1 VSALRGSTVMV
12 TGGCGFIGSHLV
24 RRLLAD
30 GVARVVVVD
39 SLRYGD
45 AQNLGPDAADARLS
59 IVRHVLGPRTRD
71 ELGGAMAGVDFV
83 FHLAAEKHN
92 QSADDPDA
100 VLAANVVG
108 TSQLFALAAAAG
120 VRKTVFTSSLYAYG
134 RYAGPPM
141 VETEVPLPVTVYGI
155 SKLCG
160 ERLLAHYAGERTT
173 GPRAMRGDVLRFF
186 FVYGPRQLAGM
197 GYKSVVVRNFERLA
211 AGEAPVVFGDGTQ
224 ALDYVFVDD
233 VVDATIRCMAHP
245 GSGALLNVAS
255 NRGVTISALTELMC
269 EVAGVR
275 VAPVHAPPDWTAGS
289 HRVGANARIA
299 ETLDWRPTTSLR
311 DGLARTWAWVRERQ
325 AA

>member
-1 VSALRGSTVMV
+1 MV

-30 GVARVVVVD
+30 GVGRVVVVD

-45 AQNLGPDAADARLS
+45 AGNLGADAADSRLTV
-59 IVRHVLGPRTRD
+59 VRHVIGSDPREPLATA
-71 ELGGAMAGVDFV
+71 LTGVDWL

-92 QSADDPDA
+92 QSADDPDR
-100 VLAANVVG
+100 VLAANVLG
-108 TSQLFALAAAAG
+108 TRLLFELAAEAG

-134 RYAGPPM
+134 RLAGPPM
-141 VETEVPLPVTVYGI
+141 IETEVPLPTTVYGI

-160 ERLLAHYAGERTT
+160 ERLLAHAASQS
-173 GPRAMRGDVLRFF
+173 AMRGDSLRYL

-211 AGEAPVVFGDGTQ
+211 RGEAPVIFGDGAQ

-233 VVDATIRCMAHP
+233 VVEATIRCMEHP
-245 GSGALLNVAS
+245 GSGALLNVS
-255 NRGVTISALTELMC
+255 SGQGTTINELTRLMC
-269 EVAGVR
+269 EVAGAS

-289 HRVGANARIA
+289 SRVGDNARIA
-299 ETLDWRPTTSLR
+299 ATLDWRPETSLR
-311 DGLARTWAWVRERQ
+311 DGLARTWEWVRERR

>member
-1 VSALRGSTVMV
+1 MV

-24 RRLLAD
+24 RRLLSD
-30 GVARVVVVD
+30 GVERVVVVD

-45 AQNLGPDAADARLS
+45 ARNLGPDGADPRVT
-59 IVRHVLGPRTRD
+59 IVRHAIGPDTRD
-71 ELGGAMAGVDFV
+71 QLGSALAGVDYL

-108 TSQLFALAAAAG
+108 TRQLFELAAAAG

-141 VETEVPLPVTVYGI
+141 VESEVPMPVTVYGI

-160 ERLLAHYAGERTT
+160 ERLLAHYAAAS
-173 GPRAMRGDVLRFF
+173 AMGGDALRFF

-211 AGEAPVVFGDGTQ
+211 AGEAPVIFGDGTQ
-224 ALDYVFVDD
+224 ALDYTFVDD
-233 VVDATIRCMAHP
+233 VVDATIRCMSHA

-255 NRGVTISALTELMC
+255 GEAVSVSALTEAMC
-269 EVAGVR
+269 EVAGVA
-275 VAPVHAPPDWTAGS
+275 VTPVHAEPDWTAGS
-289 HRVGANARIA
+289 HRVGDNARIR
-299 ETLDWRPTTSLR
+299 ETLGWTPTTSLR
-311 DGLARTWAWVRERQ
+311 DGLARTWAWVRERR

>member
-1 VSALRGSTVMV
+1 MSVLRGSTIMV

-30 GVARVVVVD
+30 GAARVVVVD

-45 AQNLGPDAADARLS
+45 AGNLGTDAGDDRVTV
-59 IVRHVLGPRTRD
+59 VRHVLGLDTAKDLAP
-71 ELGGAMAGVDFV
+71 AMTGVEYL

-100 VLAANVVG
+100 VLSANVMG
-108 TSQLFALAAAAG
+108 TRQLFELAADAG

-134 RYAGPPM
+134 RLAGPPM
-141 VETEVPLPVTVYGI
+141 VETEVPLPTTVYGI

-160 ERLLAHYAGERTT
+160 ERLLAHYTEKG
-173 GPRAMRGDVLRFF
+173 AMRGDSLRFL

-197 GYKSVVVRNFERLA
+197 GYKSVIVRNFERLA
-211 AGEAPVVFGDGTQ
+211 RAEAPVIFGDGAQ

-233 VVDATIRCMAHP
+233 VVDATVRCMEHA
-245 GSGALLNVAS
+245 GSGALLNVS
-255 NRGVTISALTELMC
+255 SGKGTTITELTRLMC
-269 EVAGVR
+269 QVAGATV
-275 VAPVHAPPDWTAGS
+275 VPVHAPPDWTAGS
-289 HRVGANARIA
+289 SRVGANAHIA
-299 ETLDWRPTTSLR
+299 DVLGWTPSTSLR
-311 DGLARTWAWVRERQ
+311 DGLARTWEWVRERP